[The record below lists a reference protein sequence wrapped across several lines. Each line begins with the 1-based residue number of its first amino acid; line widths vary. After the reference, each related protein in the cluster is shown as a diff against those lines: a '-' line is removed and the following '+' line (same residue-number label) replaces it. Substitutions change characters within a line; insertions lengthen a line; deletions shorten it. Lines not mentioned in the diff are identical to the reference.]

1 MKKYFLGLV
10 WVDKDHPVMHLK
22 DYFNSN
28 DEYFCVPDTFDFEKF
43 STKVC
48 CGSINPLTREYF
60 ACRKIINKDQSQCY
74 SCMHKYDFF
83 NCIKCHGQECT
94 AKDNE
99 VISYCNTPH
108 YVYLAYF
115 SKDKIKVGTASEI
128 RKHDRLLE
136 QGAIFSIFIAKTP
149 TGKIAREI
157 EKEIIDNG
165 ITGSVTT
172 LFKMKNLIFDES
184 MEDVKNELIKY
195 YQLITRIVSK
205 ENSIYLIYPEFNC
218 FTSILDKV
226 KKHMLSETNQIDLFC
241 MQSSKVNE
249 HKILKD
255 SSHVVGD
262 FLFAVGKIIALS
274 NDGVIQLCDSKKWEG
289 FLVDF
294 KNTTMFK
301 AYEFGGK
308 KHEK

>member
-1 MKKYFLGLV
+1 
-10 WVDKDHPVMHLK
+10 
-22 DYFNSN
+22 
-28 DEYFCVPDTFDFEKF
+28 
-43 STKVC
+43 
-48 CGSINPLTREYF
+48 
-60 ACRKIINKDQSQCY
+60 
-74 SCMHKYDFF
+74 
-83 NCIKCHGQECT
+83 
-94 AKDNE
+94 
-99 VISYCNTPH
+99 
-108 YVYLAYF
+108 
-115 SKDKIKVGTASEI
+115 
-128 RKHDRLLE
+128 
-136 QGAIFSIFIAKTP
+136 
-149 TGKIAREI
+149 
-157 EKEIIDNG
+157 
-165 ITGSVTT
+165 
-172 LFKMKNLIFDES
+172 MKNLIFDES